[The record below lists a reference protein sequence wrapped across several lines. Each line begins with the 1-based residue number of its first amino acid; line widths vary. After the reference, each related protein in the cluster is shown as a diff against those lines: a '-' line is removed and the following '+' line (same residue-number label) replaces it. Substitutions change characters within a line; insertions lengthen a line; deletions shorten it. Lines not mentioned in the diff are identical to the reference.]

1 MILCIPM
8 RPTAWCWAV
17 SSVTSLLNLVNNILS
32 YGLWKEI
39 AYCFELN
46 MFWVDNLILII
57 KWYYLLLID
66 LNFEIPLKQGC
77 VFAGNHYVSATPPVL
92 PHTLVIGVLDGVFTL
107 GTTSYCSLSLS
118 LSLYYEI
125 YTPPFGGAT
134 WFGLL
139 VVWFWENWQS
149 KQPNSTQNQTESAI
163 EMNQPKPNIFF
174 WIGSVWFHGSLFSS
188 KTKWTSILKSR
199 NRCKGQKKR
208 DSTHYLMMFL

>member
-77 VFAGNHYVSATPPVL
+77 VFAGNHYVSATAPVL
-92 PHTLVIGVLDGVFTL
+92 PHTLVVGVADGVFTL

-118 LSLYYEI
+118 LSLLRNI
-125 YTPPFGGAT
+125 HTPFWGCNLV
-134 WFGLL
+134 WVVSGLIL
-139 VVWFWENWQS
+139 GKLTIKTTKFN
-149 KQPNSTQNQTESAI
+149 
-163 EMNQPKPNIFF
+163 PKPNGISNRNEPTQTKYLFLD
-174 WIGSVWFHGSLFSS
+174 WLSLVPWVS
-188 KTKWTSILKSR
+188 
-199 NRCKGQKKR
+199 
-208 DSTHYLMMFL
+208 FLF